1 MATNPPNANIGPVQ
15 VSGGLAQTAY
25 TIPSDVS
32 TGDFYLHGT
41 YNQNEHYKQAT
52 DTADFK
58 IRLATNITVNDVLGN
73 HGESS
78 TFTATVK
85 YDTTNNVNEGQVRF
99 TLGSTVIGTANVSN
113 GVATLDYT
121 IPDEVADGTAI
132 TANYLGTS
140 TYGASATSTS
150 GTLSIRSE
158 DLILEV
164 EPLHSSINRGETL
177 EILISAIENN
187 PPDYDEVTNGSIS
200 LYVDNTLIQSNIT
213 YDSQE
218 EGYFHTY
225 TIPSNMTSGQHTLRA
240 VFAQTSEYTETTATN
255 TFIVRNP
262 THIVVSNTSGNA
274 GQSAT
279 LLATIYDE
287 NDTIVTTGQAQFKQN
302 GSLIDNGT
310 VSVGNNGTASKS
322 VTVPSGATEGSTIT
336 YTVEYVENDNY
347 TAASATNITITVR
360 KTPVIVVQNVTGNRG
375 DTVYLT
381 AGVTYGGHTVSEG
394 NVTFTIS
401 TTSGGGVTPV
411 VPN

>member
-1 MATNPPNANIGPVQ
+1 MVTTPPNSTVGPVQ
-15 VSGGLAQTAY
+15 VSGGVAKTTY

-58 IRLATNITVNDVLGN
+58 IRLATTITVNDVLGN

-85 YDTTNNVNEGQVRF
+85 YDTTSNVNEGQVRF

-158 DLILEV
+158 DLILNV
-164 EPLHSSINRGETL
+164 GVVTPSNNSSINRGETL
-177 EILISAIENN
+177 EIGVSATENN
-187 PPDYDEVTNGSIS
+187 PPDYTIVPNGSVS

-213 YDSQE
+213 YDSQDNM
-218 EGYFHTY
+218 YLHTY
-225 TIPSNMTSGQHTLRA
+225 TIPNNMTAGQHTIRA
-240 VFAQTSEYTETTATN
+240 VFAQTSEYTETTATT

-274 GQSAT
+274 GGEAT

-287 NDTIVTTGQAQFKQN
+287 NDAIVTTGQAKFKQN
-302 GSLIDNGT
+302 GSPITDGT
-310 VSVGNNGTASKS
+310 VSVGNNGTASKT

-360 KTPVIVVQNVTGNRG
+360 KTPVIVVQDVTGNRG

-381 AGVTYGGHTVSEG
+381 AGVTYGGNNVSEG
-394 NVTFTIS
+394 NVTFTINQI
-401 TTSGGGVTPV
+401 GGG
-411 VPN
+411 

>member
-1 MATNPPNANIGPVQ
+1 MVTTPPNSTVGPVQ
-15 VSGGLAQTAY
+15 VSGGVAKTTY

-32 TGDFYLHGT
+32 MGDFYLHGT

-58 IRLATNITVNDVLGN
+58 IRLATTITVNDVLGN

-85 YDTTNNVNEGQVRF
+85 YDTTSNVNEGQVRF

-158 DLILEV
+158 DLILNV
-164 EPLHSSINRGETL
+164 GVVTPSNNSSINRGETL
-177 EILISAIENN
+177 EIGVSATENN
-187 PPDYDEVTNGSIS
+187 PPDYTIVPNGSVS

-213 YDSQE
+213 YDSQDNM
-218 EGYFHTY
+218 YLHTY
-225 TIPSNMTSGQHTLRA
+225 TIPNNMTAGQHTIRA
-240 VFAQTSEYTETTATN
+240 VFAQTSEYTETTATT

-274 GQSAT
+274 GGEAT

-287 NDTIVTTGQAQFKQN
+287 NDAIVTTGQAKFKQN
-302 GSLIDNGT
+302 GSPITDGT
-310 VSVGNNGTASKS
+310 VSVGNNGTASKT

-360 KTPVIVVQNVTGNRG
+360 KTPVIVVQDVTGNRG

-381 AGVTYGGHTVSEG
+381 AGVTYGGNNVSEG
-394 NVTFTIS
+394 NVTFTINQI
-401 TTSGGGVTPV
+401 GGG
-411 VPN
+411 